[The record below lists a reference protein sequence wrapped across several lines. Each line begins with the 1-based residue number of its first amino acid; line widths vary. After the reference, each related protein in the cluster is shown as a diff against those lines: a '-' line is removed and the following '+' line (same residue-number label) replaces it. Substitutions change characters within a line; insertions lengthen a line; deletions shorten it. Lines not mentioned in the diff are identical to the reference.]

1 MNHEATFRFDTCFC
15 ENCGQ
20 EFVSLFSDADGF
32 NFIRY
37 LFNQLST
44 HSTAKYNMPSNVSFY
59 GYLSLSEYSALFDLN
74 ILSSEIPTRDRSRY
88 MIVQKGTNFYKYTYS
103 FPSWRIGQEA
113 YEPCCPICQSKCIQ
127 RFTNDSEDRC
137 LYNYNRIHDIAS
149 QWFDKNDLPNAN
161 HKMQHFV
168 NEVNAV
174 VLPTKK
180 DKPLNTKYIL
190 EYLKCLVE
198 NYTNILSLQKLLKNY
213 YYRQAAIARACLR
226 CEKKITLGYWT
237 PQMPADL
244 DIPMPQMPEEPTLSK
259 ARFFNKKKVQSA
271 NEQAMHD
278 YEIAMADFEK
288 KLKEFESIL
297 AKRKEFESSS
307 ALAVQNIKGGH
318 PKETDLTFFPF
329 YSGVWKKN
337 NLYNVEIRKCQA
349 SLKNLYET
357 QAQLYSLNIIYPKY
371 LTLPA
376 CSTIYEYLKS
386 GRCDTLAG
394 PNGAYNLYES
404 ESRQD
409 IIIAK
414 LDDVLVNLE
423 EIKYNQQM
431 IYSALV
437 EMQNSVANMTSKMTS
452 MVSSLSSI
460 QESSSA
466 SAYYNYQTSYYSKI
480 AMQMEATQTFI
491 EIWDRL

>member
-1 MNHEATFRFDTCFC
+1 MNHEATFYFDTCFC

-37 LFNQLST
+37 LFDQLST
-44 HSTAKYNMPSNVSFY
+44 HSTAKYNMPSNVSFNAAR
-59 GYLSLSEYSALFDLN
+59 SCSVSEYIALFDLN
-74 ILSSEIPTRDRSRY
+74 ILSKIPTRDDRRN
-88 MIVQKGTNFYKYTYS
+88 MIVQKGTNFYKYIYS
-103 FPSWRIGQEA
+103 FPSWRMGQEA

-127 RFTNDSEDRC
+127 RFSNYSDEKI

-149 QWFDKNDLPNAN
+149 QWFDKNDFPNAN

-278 YEIAMADFEK
+278 YDIAMADFEK
-288 KLKEFESIL
+288 KFE
-297 AKRKEFESSS
+297 R
-307 ALAVQNIKGGH
+307 
-318 PKETDLTFFPF
+318 
-329 YSGVWKKN
+329 
-337 NLYNVEIRKCQA
+337 IRICF
-349 SLKNLYET
+349 S
-357 QAQLYSLNIIYPKY
+357 
-371 LTLPA
+371 
-376 CSTIYEYLKS
+376 
-386 GRCDTLAG
+386 
-394 PNGAYNLYES
+394 
-404 ESRQD
+404 
-409 IIIAK
+409 
-414 LDDVLVNLE
+414 
-423 EIKYNQQM
+423 
-431 IYSALV
+431 
-437 EMQNSVANMTSKMTS
+437 
-452 MVSSLSSI
+452 
-460 QESSSA
+460 
-466 SAYYNYQTSYYSKI
+466 
-480 AMQMEATQTFI
+480 
-491 EIWDRL
+491 